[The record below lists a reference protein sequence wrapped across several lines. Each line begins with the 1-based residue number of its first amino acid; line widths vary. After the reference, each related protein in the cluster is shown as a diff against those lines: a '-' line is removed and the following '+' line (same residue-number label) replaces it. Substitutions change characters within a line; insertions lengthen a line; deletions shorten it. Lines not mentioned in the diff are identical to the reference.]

1 MPIPNLFGSNRK
13 AVWGDSHTFVLPH
26 QRHPDPVRREAT
38 HEAVSLILRNSAL
51 WAEAGHTPA
60 YEPIVRTQAFRDL
73 VPNRNYA
80 ETARYLQYD
89 PKSWFTG
96 SGSPSQNWLANS
108 IQNALLGRE
117 DVGAAINTFAK
128 QINAALR
135 KGSPL

>member
-1 MPIPNLFGSNRK
+1 VRSRLPLTGPRSTNQIIAKVNDLNPTARVNQ
-13 AVWGDSHTFVLPH
+13 TVLAWD
-26 QRHPDPVRREAT
+26 DP
-38 HEAVSLILRNSAL
+38 NSAL

-60 YEPIVRTQAFRDL
+60 YEPILRTQAFRDL

-80 ETARYLQYD
+80 EARGTC
-89 PKSWFTG
+89 STTRSRG
-96 SGSPSQNWLANS
+96 SPVRARPSQNWLANS

-117 DVGAAINTFAK
+117 DVGAAIDTFAK